1 MPRPLGLWTAG
12 APIFWTVDLI
22 AADADTD
29 EGGGGVRWVVGEIN
43 CSCVGI
49 SELQSFACGAPASR
63 RAAVTQ
69 ASVDEGLRIAGVVG
83 SSAVAAVLSRRGSAE
98 PASSGTLAC
107 YTVKRDVDVR

>member
-49 SELQSFACGAPASR
+49 SEFQAVCGG
-63 RAAVTQ
+63 
-69 ASVDEGLRIAGVVG
+69 EK
-83 SSAVAAVLSRRGSAE
+83 
-98 PASSGTLAC
+98 TLADVSDEDYFDAC
-107 YTVKRDVDVR
+107 ELTELMGVKAIEMLDKARKR

>member
-1 MPRPLGLWTAG
+1 MRGLLGLHSDSADSG
-12 APIFWTVDLI
+12 IK
-22 AADADTD
+22 AARNQYYC
-29 EGGGGVRWVVGEIN
+29 GN
-43 CSCVGI
+43 QCVGI